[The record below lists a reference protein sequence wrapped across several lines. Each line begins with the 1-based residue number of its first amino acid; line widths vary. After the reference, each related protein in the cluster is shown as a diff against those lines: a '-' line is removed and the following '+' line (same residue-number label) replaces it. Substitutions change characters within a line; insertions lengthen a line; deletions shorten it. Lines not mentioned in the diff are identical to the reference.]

1 MKIPYENNNNRI
13 TYTGLKSI
21 EYSGLFCPRRN
32 LKDAQSVKY
41 FLESK
46 AFKKLFENYDV
57 KAKFLSTRLES
68 KQTIFNNLYLFCQK
82 IEPRKNMHS
91 QKKSFIE
98 RIKSLFNI
106 KSKNTNNKTLAIQ
119 ICNDSNN
126 FHDEIKNTTWQKLEN
141 LLEYSEQNL
150 KASQKESEE
159 IQKIINTTG
168 NWI

>member
-1 MKIPYENNNNRI
+1 MKIPYVNNNNRI
-13 TYTGLKSI
+13 SYTGLKSI

-41 FLESK
+41 FLESN

-57 KAKFLSTRLES
+57 KAIFLSTRLES
-68 KQTIFNNLYLFCQK
+68 KQSIFNNLYLYCQK
-82 IEPRKNMHS
+82 IEPRKKMHS
-91 QKKSFIE
+91 QKKIFIE

-119 ICNDSNN
+119 IYNDSNN

-141 LLEYSEQNL
+141 LLEYSEQNVE
-150 KASQKESEE
+150 ARQKELEE